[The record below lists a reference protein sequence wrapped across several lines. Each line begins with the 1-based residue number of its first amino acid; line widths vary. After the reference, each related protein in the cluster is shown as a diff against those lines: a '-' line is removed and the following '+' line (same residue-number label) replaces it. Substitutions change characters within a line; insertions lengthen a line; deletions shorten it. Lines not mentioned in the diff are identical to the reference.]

1 MNGEMTRDE
10 ALKHVKNYDGEFPNK
25 NFKEVIK
32 YLDLTEFDF
41 EEIVSIEIKK
51 FGSKKIIIGS

>member
-25 NFKEVIK
+25 NF
-32 YLDLTEFDF
+32 
-41 EEIVSIEIKK
+41 SN
-51 FGSKKIIIGS
+51 KIS